1 MSKNDFVEMT
11 IFLCLICFFHL
22 SQNTSFF
29 FVFAFYAEIQDG
41 RQKWRENN
49 FWEKWSLDSADTLL
63 VKNFVK
69 INLCHT
75 VSEINVFLHFTQKF
89 KMAAK
94 NGQENDFWGK
104 SPVDSRYPADQKF
117 RQVSEINTFFAFYA
131 EIQDGHQKWR
141 GNNFWGESKEYIS
154 NFVEIALSR
163 TVYEKNMFLD
173 FTQKFKLAIKN
184 GRKTFFWITRQ

>member
-1 MSKNDFVEMT
+1 M
-11 IFLCLICFFHL
+11 FFPFIPKYK
-22 SQNTSFF
+22 FF

-41 RQKWRENN
+41 CQKWRENN

-141 GNNFWGESKEYIS
+141 GNNFLGESKEYTLRVPCGSKFRRNRSIS
-154 NFVEIALSR
+154 HCLREKYVFGFYAEIQ
-163 TVYEKNMFLD
+163 VGHQKWQENDFLD
-173 FTQKFKLAIKN
+173 NSPVDSADIL
-184 GRKTFFWITRQ
+184 WV